1 VNHDWTPDQRDFTK
15 DPPALLDP
23 EMILEVRR
31 ILPKAILGTLP
42 PWPYDLTPKKDE
54 EMKQEEMG

>member
-1 VNHDWTPDQRDFTK
+1 MSPDWTPDQRDFTK

-42 PWPYDLTPKKDE
+42 EWPYGLSPKKDE
-54 EMKQEEMG
+54 ELEKGLMG